1 MCGHTLRDGERVL
14 IVDDLIF
21 SGGSLYERIER
32 LKKLADIEIAAVIV
46 IADFMSKSKDDLRT
60 GVQRIEE
67 MYNTRVYSIITKE
80 DINRAIK
87 NEIIIGN

>member
-1 MCGHTLRDGERVL
+1 
-14 IVDDLIF
+14 
-21 SGGSLYERIER
+21 
-32 LKKLADIEIAAVIV
+32 LADIEIAAVIV

-60 GVQRIEE
+60 GAQRIEE

-87 NEIIIGN
+87 NEIIVGN